1 MSDKR
6 TPLEES
12 AVEFLRYLGVE
23 RSSSK
28 NTLDSYGLDI
38 RRYVGFL
45 ASQGVEDP
53 GDIDANLV
61 VSFMGHLASQGLSQR
76 SAARIASSVRSFHA
90 FLLREGISDTLP
102 TGRLESPRFPQRL
115 PRVLSLEQVE
125 SLLEAPDSPDA
136 RGSRDRAM
144 LETLYAT
151 GMRISELT
159 GLDVPHLD
167 LAEREVRVYGKGG
180 KERLVPLGSQ
190 AAASLERYLSWGR
203 PKLAKSGSEKAVFLN
218 RLGTRLTRQGCWK
231 IILGHAQKAGLAGLM
246 TPHTLRHS
254 FATHLLENG
263 ADLRSI
269 QELLGH
275 ASISTTQ
282 IYTHVSREKL
292 REIYLKA
299 HPRAG

>member
-1 MSDKR
+1 MSSRR

-12 AVEFLRYLGVE
+12 AAEFLNYLGVE

-28 NTLDSYGLDI
+28 NTLQSYGLDI
-38 RRYVGFL
+38 RRYISFL
-45 ASQGVEDP
+45 DAQGVEEP
-53 GDIDANLV
+53 GDISSDLV
-61 VSFMGHLASQGLSQR
+61 VLFMGHLADQGLSER
-76 SAARIASSVRSFHA
+76 SAARTASSVRSFHA
-90 FLLREGISDTLP
+90 FLLREGISETLP
-102 TGRLESPRFPQRL
+102 TGRLESPNFPRKL

-125 SLLEAPDSPDA
+125 RLLEAPDSPDA
-136 RGSRDRAM
+136 RGVRDRAM

-159 GLDVPHLD
+159 GLNVPDLD

-190 AAASLERYLSWGR
+190 AADSLERYLRWGR
-203 PKLAKSGSEKAVFLN
+203 PKLLKSGSERAVFLN

-231 IILGHAQKAGLAGLM
+231 IILGHAEKAGLAGRM

>member
-1 MSDKR
+1 MSSRR

-12 AVEFLRYLGVE
+12 AAEFLNYLGVE

-28 NTLDSYGLDI
+28 NTLQSYGLDI
-38 RRYVGFL
+38 RRYIGFL
-45 ASQGVEDP
+45 DAQGVEEP
-53 GDIDANLV
+53 GDINTDLV
-61 VSFMGHLASQGLSQR
+61 VRFMGHLAAEGLSER
-76 SAARIASSVRSFHA
+76 SAARTASSVRSFHA
-90 FLLREGISDTLP
+90 FLLREGISETLP
-102 TGRLESPRFPQRL
+102 TGRLESPNFPRKL

-125 SLLEAPDSPDA
+125 RLLEAPDSPDA
-136 RGSRDRAM
+136 RGVRDHAM

-151 GMRISELT
+151 GIRISELT
-159 GLDVPHLD
+159 GLNVPDLD

-190 AAASLERYLSWGR
+190 AAASLERYLRWGR
-203 PKLAKSGSEKAVFLN
+203 PKLLKSSSERAVFLN

-231 IILGHAQKAGLAGLM
+231 IILGHAEKAGLAGLM

-292 REIYLKA
+292 REVYLKA

>member
-1 MSDKR
+1 MSASR

-12 AVEFLRYLGVE
+12 AAEFLQYLGVE
-23 RSSSK
+23 RSSSP
-28 NTLDSYGLDI
+28 NTLQSYGLDI
-38 RRYVGFL
+38 RRYVDFL
-45 ASQGVEDP
+45 LTRGIDDP
-53 GDIDANLV
+53 GDIDADV
-61 VSFMGHLASQGLSQR
+61 VVLFMGQLAAAGLSQR
-76 SAARIASSVRSFHA
+76 SAARTASSIRSFHA
-90 FLLREGISDTLP
+90 FLLREGISETLP
-102 TGRLESPRFPQRL
+102 TGRLESPRFPSRL
-115 PRVLSLEQVE
+115 PRVLSPAQVE
-125 SLLEAPDSPDA
+125 SLLAAVDSPDA

-144 LETLYAT
+144 LEMLYAT

-159 GLDVPHLD
+159 GLNVPDVD

-180 KERLVPLGSQ
+180 KERLIPFGTQ
-190 AAASLERYLSWGR
+190 AASAVEHYLAWGR
-203 PKLAKSGSEKAVFLN
+203 PKLLKSGSERALFLN
-218 RLGTRLTRQGCWK
+218 RLGGRLTRQGCWK
-231 IILGHAQKAGLAGLM
+231 IVLAHAERAGLAGLM

-282 IYTHVSREKL
+282 IYTHVSRDKL

-299 HPRAG
+299 HPRAH